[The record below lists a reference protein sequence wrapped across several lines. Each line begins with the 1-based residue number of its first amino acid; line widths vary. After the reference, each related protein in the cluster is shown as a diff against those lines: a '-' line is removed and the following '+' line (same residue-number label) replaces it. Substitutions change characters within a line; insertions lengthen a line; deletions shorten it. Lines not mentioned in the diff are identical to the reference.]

1 MFDLYEEFRKLIEA
15 LDKRQ
20 VDYALCG
27 GIAMAV
33 YDRPR
38 ATVDID
44 LLIVSESLDAVME
57 IAKALEY
64 SIRGLDMTFAKGAV
78 EIRRVSKIDKQT
90 GRVLSLDLLLV
101 TPEIRPV
108 WESRV
113 EADWEGG
120 ILSVVSREGL
130 ISLKMMRGSP
140 QDLADIQGL
149 KEDIGDATN

>member
-1 MFDLYEEFRKLIEA
+1 MFDLYEEFQKLTKAVDEP
-15 LDKRQ
+15 Q

-27 GIAMAV
+27 GLAMAV

-38 ATVDID
+38 ATIDID
-44 LLIVSESLDAVME
+44 LLIVSESLDVVME
-57 IAKALEY
+57 IA
-64 SIRGLDMTFAKGAV
+64 
-78 EIRRVSKIDKQT
+78 KQT

-120 ILSVVSREGL
+120 KLSVVSPDGL
-130 ISLKMMRGSP
+130 ISLKTMRGSA
-140 QDLADIQGL
+140 QELADIQAL
-149 KEDIGDATN
+149 KEDIDDATN